1 MNRRE
6 FLKALL
12 SIGIASGISLLGL
25 RRYYQFGSP
34 STEVGTFEETE
45 IDWEHAKEA
54 MFYKSLDGGR
64 TKCELCPRG
73 CIHEPGER
81 GICRVRKNVNGKL
94 YTLVY
99 GNPCAVHID
108 PIEKKPLFHFLP
120 GSKTLSL
127 ATAGCSLRC
136 IHCQNWQI
144 SQASPEETRNYD
156 LPPNRVVQIAK
167 SRGVPVIAYTY
178 TEPTVFYEYMH
189 DTTLLARE
197 LGIRNVMISCGYIR
211 EKPLRKLCSILDAI
225 KIDLKGFTEEFY
237 ERIGGASI
245 KPVLESIKTVKKEG
259 NWMEIVN
266 LIIPTLNDDEE
277 EIRDMVQWILKEVGD
292 WVPLHFTRFR
302 PAHKLTNVPPT
313 PVKTLERAREIAM
326 EEGLKFVYVGN
337 VHGHPG
343 ESTYCPNCGKP
354 LILRRG
360 YTILDLNI
368 SDGKCNFCGEEI
380 PGIWS

>member
-1 MNRRE
+1 
-6 FLKALL
+6 
-12 SIGIASGISLLGL
+12 
-25 RRYYQFGSP
+25 
-34 STEVGTFEETE
+34 
-45 IDWEHAKEA
+45 
-54 MFYKSLDGGR
+54 
-64 TKCELCPRG
+64 
-73 CIHEPGER
+73 
-81 GICRVRKNVNGKL
+81 
-94 YTLVY
+94 
-99 GNPCAVHID
+99 
-108 PIEKKPLFHFLP
+108 
-120 GSKTLSL
+120 
-127 ATAGCSLRC
+127 
-136 IHCQNWQI
+136 
-144 SQASPEETRNYD
+144 
-156 LPPNRVVQIAK
+156 
-167 SRGVPVIAYTY
+167 
-178 TEPTVFYEYMH
+178 
-189 DTTLLARE
+189 
-197 LGIRNVMISCGYIR
+197 MISCGYIR